1 MLHRIIIYLLIG
13 VASLLGVS
21 TAYAESPVLE
31 IVACNY
37 PPYELATPEDG
48 LRGFDLEVVK
58 EALSRAGY
66 KTNFTFYPWARA
78 YKMTAEGK
86 AFAALSCSYK
96 AEREHEIIWTM
107 PISSMTDI
115 YVVRSDYTG
124 NPVVNK
130 FVIAEEKLAF
140 GNVKG
145 NYVSEQWEGLG
156 VTVDLS
162 SSEELLMRK
171 LLDGRVDVIPQVKEN
186 YLYYVKKK
194 GLEGKFKIFEAED
207 NETSKFHLC
216 ISKKSP
222 MLKKYELFLMKNL
235 AKCMKTEPMMK
246 FMRVTNNSVL

>member
-13 VASLLGVS
+13 AANLLGVS
-21 TAYAESPVLE
+21 TSYAESPVLE

-78 YKMTAEGK
+78 YKMTAEGR

-96 AEREHEIIWTM
+96 AEREHEILWTK

-124 NPVVNK
+124 KPVVNK
-130 FVIAEEKLAF
+130 FVIAEEKLAV

-145 NYVSEQWEGLG
+145 NYISEQWEGLG

-194 GLEGKFKIFEAED
+194 GLEGKFKIFKAED

-216 ISKKSP
+216 ISRKSP
-222 MLKKYELFLMKNL
+222 DAKKIRTLFDEKLGEMHEDGTYD
-235 AKCMKTEPMMK
+235 AIHA
-246 FMRVTNNSVL
+246 RYQ